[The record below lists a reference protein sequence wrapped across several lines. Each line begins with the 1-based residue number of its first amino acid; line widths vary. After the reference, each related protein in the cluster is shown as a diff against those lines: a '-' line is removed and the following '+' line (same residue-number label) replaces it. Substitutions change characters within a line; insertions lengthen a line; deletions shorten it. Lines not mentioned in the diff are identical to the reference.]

1 MCNQIQD
8 VPSTFFWKTLCIK
21 IFLNKVVRY
30 IPAKTV
36 LIKLAIESRFSV
48 SFTSNLSEMHHLLE
62 QEAITSVLLKKAIQ
76 SYQII
81 HLG

>member
-8 VPSTFFWKTLCIK
+8 VPSTLFWKTLCIK
-21 IFLNKVVRY
+21 IFLNKSSY